1 MATSK
6 LASIVINARD
16 IDLVADFWKAF
27 LGVGERHRVPEWFIW
42 LERQPGA
49 SVSLAVQRVAEPTE
63 GRNRLH
69 LDFGSDDAAATRE
82 RILELG
88 GEALEEHQLDSFAW
102 TVFADPE
109 GNEFC
114 VAQAD
119 PDDYT

>member
-1 MATSK
+1 MAVK
-6 LASIVINARD
+6 MASIVINVH
-16 IDLVADFWKAF
+16 DLDRVADFWKGF
-27 LGVGERHRVPEWFIW
+27 LGVAERHRLPGFVW

-49 SVSLAVQRVAEPTE
+49 SITLAFQQVDEPTE

-69 LDFGSDDAAATRE
+69 IDFGAGDAAAARA

-88 GEALEEHQLDSFAW
+88 GRELEQHEIEGFAW

-119 PDDYT
+119 PDDYA